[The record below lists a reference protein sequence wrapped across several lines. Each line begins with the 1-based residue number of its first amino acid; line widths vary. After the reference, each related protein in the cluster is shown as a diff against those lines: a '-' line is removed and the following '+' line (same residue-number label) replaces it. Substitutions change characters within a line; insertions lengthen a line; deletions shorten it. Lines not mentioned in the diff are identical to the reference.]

1 MEEPAQDSAPAAHHP
16 VEVSGPLIRM
26 RITRLL
32 ALLLLLLALTL
43 PTEAHDVAISAIKII
58 CRPDDT
64 VVSIST
70 HRSYLLKAEKA
81 GGSKDNS
88 SSSSSSSSSSGSV
101 LAPETPGLGQALGR
115 RLHLLIN
122 NQKLLPETV
131 HVIEDKPNDLLIW
144 QTTNKNPT
152 KLKPNIEILDR
163 IYPEDS
169 ASITIVTILDDGQSE
184 EILLDS
190 AHPTYHQSQPQD
202 HGAEAISYLQKG
214 ILHILSGPDH
224 ILFILALL
232 LLGGSL
238 RTLLGIVTAFTVAHS
253 MTLSLAVAGVVRPP
267 APVIEPLIA
276 LSIVAVAVENLRC
289 LSSKNKAKE
298 LTTKRDF
305 RAYYAFAFGLIH
317 GFGFAGA
324 LLEANLVGPAL
335 WIALA
340 SFNLGV
346 ESGQAMIVA
355 PIAPLLMLLAK
366 KHKDFSDKLIY
377 TGSIAIGLMGAY
389 WFIGQMKF

>member
-1 MEEPAQDSAPAAHHP
+1 M
-16 VEVSGPLIRM
+16 EVSGPLIRM
-26 RITRLL
+26 TITRLL

-43 PTEAHDVAISAIKII
+43 PTEAHDAAISAIKII

-81 GGSKDNS
+81 GGSKL
-88 SSSSSSSSSSGSV
+88 SSSSSSGSSSV
-101 LAPETPGLGQALGR
+101 LAPATAELGQALGR

-122 NQKLLPETV
+122 DKKLLPETA
-131 HVIEDKPNDLLIW
+131 HIIEDKPNDLLIW
-144 QTTNKNPT
+144 QTINKNPT

-163 IYPEDS
+163 IFPEDS
-169 ASITIVTILDDGQSE
+169 ASTTIVTILDDDQSQ
-184 EILLDS
+184 EILLDC
-190 AHPTYHQSQPQD
+190 AHPSYHQRQPQD
-202 HGAEAISYLQKG
+202 HWAEASSYLQKG

-238 RTLLGIVTAFTVAHS
+238 RALLGIVTAFTVAHS
-253 MTLSLAVAGVVRPP
+253 ITLSLAVTGIVRPP
-267 APVIEPLIA
+267 AQVVEPLIA

-289 LSSKNKAKE
+289 LSSKNEAKE
-298 LTTKRDF
+298 LNAKRDS

-324 LLEANLVGPAL
+324 LLEVNLVGPAL

-389 WFIGQMKF
+389 WFIGRMKF

>member
-1 MEEPAQDSAPAAHHP
+1 M
-16 VEVSGPLIRM
+16 EVSGPLIRM

-43 PTEAHDVAISAIKII
+43 PIEAHDAAISAIKII
-58 CRPDDT
+58 CRPADT

-70 HRSYLLKAEKA
+70 HRSYLLKAEKT
-81 GGSKDNS
+81 GESKGNS
-88 SSSSSSSSSSGSV
+88 ISGASSGSSSGSV
-101 LAPETPGLGQALGR
+101 LAPATAELGQALGR

-122 NQKLLPETV
+122 NKKLLPETV
-131 HVIEDKPNDLLIW
+131 HIIEDKPNDLLIW

-163 IYPEDS
+163 IFPEDP
-169 ASITIVTILDDGQSE
+169 ASTTIVTILDDDLSK

-190 AHPTYHQSQPQD
+190 AHPSYHQSHPQD
-202 HGAEAISYLQKG
+202 NWAEASSYLQKG

-238 RTLLGIVTAFTVAHS
+238 RSLLCIVTAFTVAHS
-253 MTLSLAVAGVVRPP
+253 VTLSVAVAGIVRPP
-267 APVIEPLIA
+267 AQVIEPLIA

-289 LSSKNKAKE
+289 LRSKNNAKE
-298 LTTKRDF
+298 LTAKRDF

-340 SFNLGV
+340 CFNLGV

-355 PIAPLLMLLAK
+355 PVAPLLMLLAK
-366 KHKDFSDKLIY
+366 KNKDLSDKLIY
-377 TGSIAIGLMGAY
+377 TGSIAIGLIGAY

>member
-1 MEEPAQDSAPAAHHP
+1 
-16 VEVSGPLIRM
+16 M

-32 ALLLLLLALTL
+32 ALLLLVLALTL
-43 PTEAHDVAISAIKII
+43 PTEAHDAAISSIKII
-58 CRPDDT
+58 CRQDDT

-70 HRSYLLKAEKA
+70 HRSYLFKAEKA
-81 GGSKDNS
+81 GGSKVDS
-88 SSSSSSSSSSGSV
+88 SSSISSGSGSGSE
-101 LAPETPGLGQALGR
+101 LAPEPPDLGQALGR
-115 RLHLLIN
+115 RLHLFIN
-122 NQKLLPETV
+122 NKKLLPETV
-131 HVIEDKPNDLLIW
+131 HIIEDKPNDLLIW

-152 KLKPNIEILDR
+152 KLKPSIEILDR

-169 ASITIVTILDDGQSE
+169 ASITIVTILDDDQSK

-202 HGAEAISYLQKG
+202 HWTEASSYWQKG

-224 ILFILALL
+224 TLFILALL
-232 LLGGSL
+232 LLGGTL

-253 MTLSLAVAGVVRPP
+253 LTLSLAVAGIVRPP
-267 APVIEPLIA
+267 AQVIEPLIA

-289 LSSKNKAKE
+289 LSSKKKAKE
-298 LTTKRDF
+298 LTARQDY
-305 RAYYAFAFGLIH
+305 RAYFAFAFGLIH

-355 PIAPLLMLLAK
+355 PLAPLLMLLAK
-366 KHKDFSDKLIY
+366 KHRDFSDKLIY

-389 WFIGQMKF
+389 WFIGQLKF

>member
-1 MEEPAQDSAPAAHHP
+1 

-43 PTEAHDVAISAIKII
+43 PTEAHDAAISAIKII

-88 SSSSSSSSSSGSV
+88 SSSSSSSSSSGSGSMP
-101 LAPETPGLGQALGR
+101 APETPEIGQALGR

-122 NQKLLPETV
+122 DKKLLPETV
-131 HVIEDKPNDLLIW
+131 HIIEDKPNDLLIW

-163 IYPEDS
+163 IFPEDS
-169 ASITIVTILDDGQSE
+169 TSITIVTILDDDQSQ

-190 AHPTYHQSQPQD
+190 AHPSYQQSQPQD
-202 HGAEAISYLQKG
+202 HWAEASSYLQKG

-253 MTLSLAVAGVVRPP
+253 MTLSLAVAGIVRPP
-267 APVIEPLIA
+267 AQVIEPLIA

-289 LSSKNKAKE
+289 LSAKNKAKE
-298 LTTKRDF
+298 LRAKRDY

-355 PIAPLLMLLAK
+355 PVAPLLMLLAK

>member
-1 MEEPAQDSAPAAHHP
+1 MKITSAC
-16 VEVSGPLIRM
+16 
-26 RITRLL
+26 
-32 ALLLLLLALTL
+32 LLLLLLALTL
-43 PTEAHDVAISAIKII
+43 PTEAHDAAISAIKII

-81 GGSKDNS
+81 GGSKINS
-88 SSSSSSSSSSGSV
+88 GAG
-101 LAPETPGLGQALGR
+101 LASETPELGQALGR

-122 NQKLLPETV
+122 NKELVPEAV
-131 HVIEDKPNDLLIW
+131 HIIEDKPHDLLIW
-144 QTTNKNPT
+144 QTTNKNIT
-152 KLKPNIEILDR
+152 KLKPNIEIRER

-169 ASITIVTILDDGQSE
+169 ASITIVTILDDDQNK
-184 EILLDS
+184 EILLDA
-190 AHPTYHQSQPQD
+190 AHPNYQQRQPQD
-202 HGAEAISYLQKG
+202 RWSEAGSYLQKG

-238 RTLLGIVTAFTVAHS
+238 RTLLTIVTAFTVAHS
-253 MTLSLAVAGVVRPP
+253 VTLSLAVAGIARPP

-276 LSIVAVAVENLRC
+276 LSIVAVAIENLRY
-289 LSSKNKAKE
+289 LNSRNKAKE
-298 LTTKRDF
+298 LTARRDF

-335 WIALA
+335 WVALA
-340 SFNLGV
+340 SFNVGV
-346 ESGQAMIVA
+346 EFGQALIVA
-355 PIAPLLMLLAK
+355 PVAPLLLFLAK
-366 KHKDFSDKLIY
+366 KHKVFSDKLIY

-389 WFIGQMKF
+389 WFMVQMRF

>member
-1 MEEPAQDSAPAAHHP
+1 M
-16 VEVSGPLIRM
+16 EVSGPLIRM
-26 RITRLL
+26 RTNRLL
-32 ALLLLLLALTL
+32 ALLLPLLALTL
-43 PTEAHDVAISAIKII
+43 PTEAHDAAISAIKII

-70 HRSYLLKAEKA
+70 HRSYLLKAEEA
-81 GGSKDNS
+81 GGSKVN
-88 SSSSSSSSSSGSV
+88 SSSGSA
-101 LAPETPGLGQALGR
+101 LAPETQELGQALGK

-122 NQKLLPETV
+122 NKKLLPENV
-131 HVIEDKPNDLLIW
+131 HIIEDKPNDLLIW

-152 KLKPNIEILDR
+152 KLKPSIEILDR
-163 IYPEDS
+163 IFPEDS
-169 ASITIVTILDDGQSE
+169 ASTTIVTIIDDDQNK

-190 AHPTYHQSQPQD
+190 AHPSYHQSHPQN
-202 HGAEAISYLQKG
+202 HWAEASSYLQKG

-238 RTLLGIVTAFTVAHS
+238 RALLGIVTAFTVAHS
-253 MTLSLAVAGVVRPP
+253 MTLSLAVAGIARPP
-267 APVIEPLIA
+267 AQVIEPLIA
-276 LSIVAVAVENLRC
+276 LSIVAVAIENLRC
-289 LSSKNKAKE
+289 LSAKKKAKE
-298 LTTKRDF
+298 LTAKRDY

-346 ESGQAMIVA
+346 ECGQVMIVA
-355 PIAPLLMLLAK
+355 PLAPLLMLLAK

-389 WFIGQMKF
+389 WFIGQLKF

>member
-1 MEEPAQDSAPAAHHP
+1 MT
-16 VEVSGPLIRM
+16 
-26 RITRLL
+26 ITRQL
-32 ALLLLLLALTL
+32 ALLLLWLALTL
-43 PTEAHDVAISAIKII
+43 PTEAHDAAISAIKII

-81 GGSKDNS
+81 GGSM
-88 SSSSSSSSSSGSV
+88 V
-101 LAPETPGLGQALGR
+101 LAPEMPELGQALGR

-122 NQKLLPETV
+122 NKKLLPETV
-131 HVIEDKPNDLLIW
+131 HIIEDKPNDLIIW

-152 KLKPNIEILDR
+152 KRKPNIEILDR
-163 IYPEDS
+163 IFPEDA
-169 ASITIVTILDDGQSE
+169 ASTTIVTILDDDQSK

-190 AHPTYHQSQPQD
+190 AHPRYHQSQPQD
-202 HGAEAISYLQKG
+202 HWAEASSYLKKG

-224 ILFILALL
+224 ILFVLALL

-238 RTLLGIVTAFTVAHS
+238 RALLGIVTAFTVAHS
-253 MTLSLAVAGVVRPP
+253 MTLSLAVAGIVRPP

-289 LSSKNKAKE
+289 LSSRNKAKE
-298 LTTKRDF
+298 PTAKRDF

-355 PIAPLLMLLAK
+355 PAAPLLMLLAK

-377 TGSIAIGLMGAY
+377 TGSIAIGLTGAY

>member
-1 MEEPAQDSAPAAHHP
+1 
-16 VEVSGPLIRM
+16 VEVSGPLTRM

-32 ALLLLLLALTL
+32 ALLLPLLALTL
-43 PTEAHDVAISAIKII
+43 PTEAHDAAISAIKII

-70 HRSYLLKAEKA
+70 HRSYLLKAEEA
-81 GGSKDNS
+81 GGSKVN
-88 SSSSSSSSSSGSV
+88 SSSGSA
-101 LAPETPGLGQALGR
+101 LAPETQELGQALGK

-122 NQKLLPETV
+122 RKKLLPENV
-131 HVIEDKPNDLLIW
+131 HIIEDKPNDLLIW

-152 KLKPNIEILDR
+152 KLKPSIEILDR
-163 IYPEDS
+163 IFPEDS
-169 ASITIVTILDDGQSE
+169 ASTTIVTIIDDDQNK

-190 AHPTYHQSQPQD
+190 AHPSYHQSHHQD
-202 HGAEAISYLQKG
+202 HWAEASSYLQKG

-238 RTLLGIVTAFTVAHS
+238 RALLGIVTAFTVAHS
-253 MTLSLAVAGVVRPP
+253 MTLSLAVAGIVRPP
-267 APVIEPLIA
+267 AQVIEPLIA
-276 LSIVAVAVENLRC
+276 LSIVAVAIENLRC
-289 LSSKNKAKE
+289 LSSKKKAKE
-298 LTTKRDF
+298 LTAKRDY

-346 ESGQAMIVA
+346 ECGQAMIVA
-355 PIAPLLMLLAK
+355 PLAPLLMLLAK

-389 WFIGQMKF
+389 WFIGQLKF

>member
-1 MEEPAQDSAPAAHHP
+1 
-16 VEVSGPLIRM
+16 M

-43 PTEAHDVAISAIKII
+43 PTEAHDAAISAIKII

-70 HRSYLLKAEKA
+70 HRSYLLKAAKA
-81 GGSKDNS
+81 GGS
-88 SSSSSSSSSSGSV
+88 SV
-101 LAPETPGLGQALGR
+101 LATETPELGQALGR

-122 NQKLLPETV
+122 NKKLLPETV
-131 HVIEDKPNDLLIW
+131 HIIEDKPNDLLIW

-163 IYPEDS
+163 IYPEDA
-169 ASITIVTILDDGQSE
+169 ASITIVTILDDDQSK

-202 HGAEAISYLQKG
+202 RWAEASSYLQKG

-253 MTLSLAVAGVVRPP
+253 LTLSLAVTGIVRPP

-298 LTTKRDF
+298 LNAKRDF

-335 WIALA
+335 WIALT

-346 ESGQAMIVA
+346 EFGQALIVA

>member
-1 MEEPAQDSAPAAHHP
+1 MKITSAC
-16 VEVSGPLIRM
+16 LLLF
-26 RITRLL
+26 LL
-32 ALLLLLLALTL
+32 APTL
-43 PTEAHDVAISAIKII
+43 PTEAHDAAISAIKII

-64 VVSIST
+64 VISIST

-81 GGSKDNS
+81 RASKVNS
-88 SSSSSSSSSSGSV
+88 GAR
-101 LAPETPGLGQALGR
+101 LAADPELGQALGR

-122 NQKLLPETV
+122 NKKILPEAV
-131 HVIEDKPNDLLIW
+131 HIIEDKPNDLLIW

-163 IYPEDS
+163 IYPEDA
-169 ASITIVTILDDGQSE
+169 ASTTIVTIFDDDQSK
-184 EILLDS
+184 EILLDA
-190 AHPTYHQSQPQD
+190 AHPNYCPNYRPNYHQGQPKD
-202 HGAEAISYLQKG
+202 NWAEAGSYLQKG
-214 ILHILSGPDH
+214 IWHILSGPDH

-238 RTLLGIVTAFTVAHS
+238 RTLLTIVTAFTLAHS
-253 MTLSLAVAGVVRPP
+253 VTLSLAVTGIARPP
-267 APVIEPLIA
+267 APVIEPFIA
-276 LSIVAVAVENLRC
+276 LSIVSVAVENLRC

-298 LTTKRDF
+298 LNARRDF

-340 SFNLGV
+340 AFNLGV
-346 ESGQAMIVA
+346 EFGQAMIVA

-377 TGSIAIGLMGAY
+377 IGSIAIGLMGAY
-389 WFIGQMKF
+389 WFIGQVNQ